1 MRLTNGGRV
10 GYNGG
15 EVMGMD
21 ADYHI
26 NKSYLSEPL
35 ACGDV
40 HLVQIGRLFFRG
52 AGAVAEHLHRGWF
65 ELTAVSGGT
74 GQVTLG
80 SERVTVTAGDICLS
94 LPAEVHK
101 IESSAEDPL
110 RYDFFSFYCDE
121 PEMAEALAAMAGRL
135 RSAER
140 RILSDDKIRTLIG
153 VAIAELENEGA
164 PFSHRLLSHLLSE
177 IVIRLLRAAGGVADT
192 PSPLPSAATRLCFRV
207 QQYMDTHVFTLRS
220 LSEVAAV
227 FGYNYSYLSALFRRT
242 TGTTLRDYHRTAR
255 WRVARLLVQE
265 NRTKITEI
273 AEMLGYSSVYV
284 FSRAYRARFG
294 VPPSRDRVRKE

>member
-1 MRLTNGGRV
+1 MK
-10 GYNGG
+10 
-15 EVMGMD
+15 MD

-26 NKSYLSEPL
+26 NRSYLAAPL

-40 HLVQIGRLFFRG
+40 YLVQIGRLFFRG
-52 AGAVAEHLHRGWF
+52 AGTVGEHLHRGWF
-65 ELTAVSGGT
+65 ELTAVSGGH
-74 GQVTLG
+74 GFVTVAG
-80 SERVTVTAGDICLS
+80 ERVEVTTGDICLS
-94 LPAEVHK
+94 LPAELHK
-101 IESSAEDPL
+101 IESSAEEPL
-110 RYDFFSFYCDE
+110 RYDFFSFYTEE
-121 PEMAEALAAMAGRL
+121 PELSEALTEMAVRL
-135 RSAER
+135 REAGR
-140 RILSDDKIRTLIG
+140 RILTDDKIRTLIG

-177 IVIRLLRAAGGVADT
+177 IVIRLLRAAGGVSEPQVA
-192 PSPLPSAATRLCFRV
+192 LPSAVTRLCFRV
-207 QQYMDTHVFTLRS
+207 QQYMDTNVFTLRS

-227 FGYNYSYLSALFRRT
+227 FGYNYSYLSALFHRT

-265 NRTKITEI
+265 NKAKITEI

-294 VPPSRDRVRKE
+294 TPPTHDRAAKD